1 MKKVLSNKVIRK
13 TKVTY
18 KVTVS
23 ELNTALTFNDKQFTL
38 FDRRYCNDYPKPPY
52 GIKEHF
58 TLSEL
63 VSFINNM
70 EPVKNKNL
78 SPTVLK
84 GIFKMGTRGV
94 HCTIATPYLWLDI
107 DVKKLEN
114 IQLSSKA
121 KNSQVFNWL
130 KKHSIFVYRSHSG
143 KGICACIYVPIIESI
158 YASES
163 TVHSKIGKA
172 INEKLSKLILE
183 ELGIE
188 VEFDASQNTFRQ
200 ARYLAAQSSDVLI
213 NYNPSQFDVEEEIEE
228 VITSTG
234 IQFFTKE
241 FYDCPKGSIEYQY
254 NLNTSIPDLLAQY
267 HVSGNRYKLP
277 GTSSETSG
285 EYDPI
290 NNVFWNYSTSFS
302 EYRRQ
307 TAFWLTVNLYY
318 NGDRNKLIK
327 ELIGK
332 GYKTIT
338 PVKSQVEEAIDRINK
353 AKLSDEE
360 LYSICNELSILSIEE
375 KHRFIKR
382 LKIDDATL
390 EKVHA
395 YLQMTVLKIRYNNVF
410 EITEYVSDALEEILN
425 LVDDKKKILVRSET
439 GTGKTTSVL
448 KDMLKHRSNCRVL
461 IAEPLT
467 PIVDQIEYDYP
478 QVACL
483 TGTSEL
489 PDYDFAQQAQM
500 VVATYEQAINLIS
513 NGRFDYIIIDE
524 AHNLLNYNSFKPKV
538 IADLT
543 LALKEAKDIKVI
555 AFTGT
560 PSILF
565 KSVGYHLVDIR
576 KKYQKLVEVIERHNN
591 LDSYKILLA
600 HQREVKG
607 KAIYRLNSIDNLN
620 DFKKQLMTEEGY
632 SEDEILVLN
641 SNYENKKGE
650 AYQCVLKNSRFPDS
664 VKVVLTTSMLDEG
677 VSIKQE
683 GFTDVVFIET
693 ISYHPTPES
702 LKQFYA
708 RFRNEDPNRKNY
720 YYRRVAKKQSNQ
732 YASFIE
738 EYSNRFNDL
747 IEKREVVSGD
757 SSFKDLFN
765 DNNYFYNNKSINPYY
780 LAYKSNVSAFSK
792 FSLFEFREYVKIN
805 YNLLLTV
812 DEDYIATQEDTS
824 FKKEERSKRAE
835 TLNKMWTTTSTH
847 GEIIMEVSNKT
858 FNEEL
863 IKVINAEEVAKTFDL
878 DLEDPFEGIDFV
890 MDVSQE
896 VQDLVAQQPKTCEF
910 LVESEYRLKA
920 LDLNPDLFLYKN
932 GALRGTQ
939 AIRNQMVVAENLALY
954 FNPNN
959 SKEIESSK
967 KLRGF
972 VKEFLDKGMFTVTE
986 VRNRLKEL
994 GSLYDGPDKVL
1005 IELLKCFGELS
1016 YDKRGKKYSVKEI
1029 YNDDWVITQLFY
1041 IKNKKSELLPNP
1053 LHQAP
1058 SFGRQLDLFQ

>member
-13 TKVTY
+13 TITNVMVFVNEITDKPDYDIDNFTQINR
-18 KVTVS
+18 S
-23 ELNTALTFNDKQFTL
+23 DWNFLNN
-38 FDRRYCNDYPKPPY
+38 PPY
-52 GIKEHF
+52 GVVKYFSVNGLINYINSLEKIIK
-58 TLSEL
+58 
-63 VSFINNM
+63 
-70 EPVKNKNL
+70 KGG
-78 SPTVLK
+78 SPKILK
-84 GIFKMGTRGV
+84 GIYKGGISGEKCALAV
-94 HCTIATPYLWLDI
+94 PYLFLDV
-107 DVKKLEN
+107 DVKNEEN
-114 IQLSSKA
+114 KSLRNKVE
-121 KNSQVFNWL
+121 NSNVFNFI
-130 KKHSIFVYRSHSG
+130 KQHSLFTFRSYSG
-143 KGICACIYVPIIESI
+143 LGFAACIYVPILSRIDHKQTREHLSI
-158 YASES
+158 A
-163 TVHSKIGKA
+163 TAVT
-172 INEKLSKLILE
+172 NKLSEMILDQ
-183 ELGIE
+183 LG
-188 VEFDASQNTFRQ
+188 VQVKFDHAQNKFRQ
-200 ARYLAAQSSDVLI
+200 ERFLNAQSSLI
-213 NYNPSQFDVEEEIEE
+213 KLNLNHSQFNVELEE
-228 VITSTG
+228 VNVVTPSGVQIY
-234 IQFFTKE
+234 TKE
-241 FYDCPKGSIEYQY
+241 NYDCPEGSIEHQY

-267 HVSGNRYKLP
+267 HVSGDRYKLP

-318 NGDRNKLIK
+318 NGDRNKLTE

-332 GYKTIT
+332 GYKTIK
-338 PVKSQVEEAIDRINK
+338 PVKSQIEEAIDRINK
-353 AKLSDEE
+353 GKLSDEE
-360 LYSICNELSILSIEE
+360 LYSLCNELSILSIEE
-375 KHRFIKR
+375 KHRFINR
-382 LKIDDATL
+382 LKIDDTTL
-390 EKVHA
+390 EKVYT
-395 YLQMTVLKIRYNNVF
+395 YLQLTELKIRYDKEF

-632 SEDEILVLN
+632 SDDEILVLN
-641 SNYENKKGE
+641 SNYEIKKGE

-708 RFRNEDPNRKNY
+708 RFRNEDSNRKNY
-720 YYRRVAKKQSNQ
+720 YYRRVAKAQSNKCV
-732 YASFIE
+732 SFIE
-738 EYSNRFNDL
+738 DYSSRLSDL
-747 IEKREVVSGD
+747 VEKKEKVYGD
-757 SSFKDLFN
+757 SSFKDFFN
-765 DNNYFYNNKSINPYY
+765 NNDYFYKSKSINLYY
-780 LAYKSNVSAFSK
+780 LAYKSNVIAFSK
-792 FSLFEFREYVKIN
+792 FSLFEFREYVRVN

-812 DEDYIATQEDTS
+812 DEDYIATQEDTT

-835 TLNKMWTTTSTH
+835 SLYKMWTTTSTH
-847 GEIIMEVSNKT
+847 REIIMEVSNKT

-863 IKVINAEEVAKTFDL
+863 KMNIKAEEEVTTFDL
-878 DLEDPFEGIDFV
+878 DLEGPFEGLDFV
-890 MDVSQE
+890 TDVSQE
-896 VQDLVAQQPKTCEF
+896 VQDLVAQQPKTCEL
-910 LVESEYRLKA
+910 LVECEYRLKA
-920 LDLNPDLFLYKN
+920 LDLKPNLFLYKN
-932 GALRGTQ
+932 SALRGTQ

-959 SKEIESSK
+959 SKEIDSSK

-994 GSLYDGPDKVL
+994 GSLYDGSDLVL

-1029 YNDDWVITQLFY
+1029 YNDEWVTTQYFN
-1041 IKNKKSELLPNP
+1041 IRNKKSELLPNP
-1053 LHQAP
+1053 IRQAP